1 MYIRKNLESIIKML
15 KMLKAQLSNINL
27 VMLTNGAEIKGRTM
41 IMTTKMMIFL
51 MMTIKMEKRH
61 RLLISE
67 LFIIYYIEGTYFNYS
82 NII

>member
-61 RLLISE
+61 LLLISE
-67 LFIIYYIEGTYFNYS
+67 LLLYII
-82 NII
+82 

>member
-1 MYIRKNLESIIKML
+1 MYNLKNVESKIKML

-27 VMLTNGAEIKGRTM
+27 AMLTNGAEIKGRTR

-67 LFIIYYIEGTYFNYS
+67 LLYII
-82 NII
+82 